1 MYQGQ
6 RMAQQIRE
14 TQSTE
19 EGKSVISNAK
29 YGILNILFIKGASHA
44 NHIITNI

>member
-29 YGILNILFIKGASHA
+29 YGILNILFIKGTVMQ
-44 NHIITNI
+44 II